1 MKVKKLVAILVIMGI
16 ALVII
21 LMIIKSQSSSVPL
34 APITID
40 PQEII
45 EHSPAVSVSTPIPG
59 QIIQSPVIIR
69 GEVPG
74 YWFFEASFPIKLYN
88 ENNELIGTTTA
99 QPEISGDETWM
110 TEKLVNFKAEL
121 TFNQATS
128 TKGTLVLEKDNPS
141 GLPENAG
148 EFRVPVEFTVNEE
161 PVLIKELTKVKIYF
175 SNNNLDPEVTCTKVF
190 PVEREVI
197 KTPAI
202 ARAALN
208 ELLLGPS
215 LIEKEAGFLTSI
227 NPNVKIQT
235 LSIEKGIARVDFNE
249 ELEAGVGGSC
259 HVAAIMAQISDTLKQ
274 FSSVERVIVSIN
286 GRSEDILQP

>member
-1 MKVKKLVAILVIMGI
+1 MKANKSVIILVIAGI

-21 LMIIKSQSSSVPL
+21 IMIIKLKLSS
-34 APITID
+34 APSAPVTID
-40 PQEII
+40 PQQII
-45 EHSPAVSVSTPIPG
+45 EHSPAVSVSTPISG
-59 QIIQSPVIIR
+59 QIIKSPVVIK

-74 YWFFEASFPIKLYN
+74 YWFFEASFPIKLYD
-88 ENNELIGTTTA
+88 ENNQLIGTTVA
-99 QPEISGDETWM
+99 QPETTDGETWM

-121 TFNQATS
+121 TFNQSTS

-148 EFRVPVEFTVNEE
+148 EFQVPVVFTLSEE
-161 PVLIKELTKVKIYF
+161 PVLTKELTKVKIYF
-175 SNNNLDPEVTCTKVF
+175 NNNSLDPEITCTKVF

-208 ELLLGPS
+208 ELLSGPNS
-215 LIEKEAGFLTSI
+215 VEKETGFLTSI
-227 NPNVKIQT
+227 NPNVKIQR
-235 LSIEKGIARVDFNE
+235 LVIEDGIARVDFNE
-249 ELEAGVGGSC
+249 ELQAGVGGSC

-274 FSSVERVIVSIN
+274 FSSVEKVIISIN